1 MRNFKIV
8 VHLLKGQIKSSF
20 LRKRVLAGYLIGMV
34 LSAVGA
40 EYYNRFLGTHSAN
53 MWEAYVMM
61 PNWISTMLFFGLLV
75 VLSDAPFVH
84 TDSFQVLHRAKRRN
98 WYRAMWLYVVVQ
110 SFLYYAGTVLISVI
124 VTIKR
129 SYWQNVW
136 SLALQKYAGKDSV
149 VSRIIAPDP
158 ELLERF
164 SPTEAM
170 LHTYLLFVL
179 MSIVFGSMLF
189 TLNLYTYQAIGIVI
203 VGVIYAVSGVYW
215 SGELLNKLYPW
226 FLVSNRLLENH
237 VGEHALTMRH
247 SYLFYL
253 SSILVIYL
261 IGTRIVKH
269 ADFQLTESEE

>member
-1 MRNFKIV
+1 MKNFKIV

-40 EYYNRFLGTHSAN
+40 EYYNRFLGEHSAN

-61 PNWISTMLFFGLLV
+61 PNWVSTMLFFGFLV

-84 TDSFQVLHRAKRRN
+84 TDSFLVLYRAKRRN

-110 SFLYYAGTVLISVI
+110 SFLYYAGTVLISII
-124 VTIKR
+124 VAIKR

-149 VSRIIAPDP
+149 VSQITAPDP

-179 MSIVFGSMLF
+179 MSIVFGSILF
-189 TLNLYTYQAIGIVI
+189 ALNLCTYQAIGIVI

-215 SGELLNKLYPW
+215 SGGLYNRLFPW
-226 FLVSNRLLENH
+226 FYASNRLLENH

-253 SSILVIYL
+253 VSILVIYL

>member
-8 VHLLKGQIKSSF
+8 VHLLKGQIKTSF

-53 MWEAYVMM
+53 MWEAYVMT

-110 SFLYYAGTVLISVI
+110 SFLYYTGTVLISVI

-136 SLALQKYAGKDSV
+136 SLVLQKYAGEDSV

-253 SSILVIYL
+253 ASILVIYL

-269 ADFQLTESEE
+269 ADFQLTESED